1 MYNSIHKNSSIFLFL
16 IASLFILPKNVLA
29 THAAGGEI
37 TYQWISGS
45 TYKINYIFYRDCA
58 GAGEP
63 ATVTLAYSSNC
74 TPTFCSTI
82 TLNKAATTSSGAING
97 TEVSIGCPNSPSRC
111 VSTSSTIPGYREW
124 VYTANVTL
132 PNQCSIWKFYTCV
145 NARNNAINNLVTPG
159 GQNLYVE
166 ATLNNLI
173 AQGNSSPFFA
183 NKPTPYV
190 CTGTPL
196 NYSNVAIDPNN
207 DSLVYD
213 LIQPRTSSTVTAS
226 CATVPSDINFSSTIY
241 NLSTNPLDCNNTF
254 SFNPN
259 NGQMS
264 FTATNQQ
271 VAALTARVR
280 EFRNGVLIGSII
292 RDIQVI
298 VRNCVNSISIPNF
311 RLDTSSITGGSWVG
325 NRIENCGGNPFTFC
339 ISSKTTTP
347 NAKIVI
353 SSNNAISAP
362 GSTVSYTGQWSDS
375 VRACFSWTPSA
386 LDTGLKA
393 ISFTIKDS
401 TCTTPNTIPII
412 QTYIIPVFITPVT
425 QIIKDT
431 VLCFGNT
438 VQLFSVGGSQF
449 TWSVLPGGSPLS
461 SLSCTNCNNPIASP
475 TVTTQYVVTSNLSSI
490 CNISKDTV
498 TVGVAFVP
506 FAPST
511 STSNYC
517 QGGPTSPL
525 QATAIAGNTLV
536 WYTTPTGGVGSAT
549 PISPSTAIVGSFN
562 AYVSQKNSAG
572 CESIRSV
579 VSYFVNP
586 VPSPP
591 SVISPINYCQNQT
604 STPLSATNSAGNTL
618 RWYTVPTGGA
628 FSSAPYTPSTVS
640 SGTTTYYVSQFSGFC
655 ESVRV
660 PIVVNVN
667 PIPSSPTVTPS
678 VVYCQGYPSSMLTA
692 TGGLGSTIKWYT
704 AIGGTASLL
713 APTTSTTTVGTTNYY
728 ATQTNTFGCE
738 SSAASITVTVNPA
751 PSAPVVST
759 NVVYCQGATATPL
772 TATATTGNT
781 LLWYTSAVGGTGST
795 TAPTPST
802 ATAGVT
808 NYYVSQSVGN
818 NCESARSLISVS
830 VVVSPSPPIASNINA
845 CVGSTLAPLTA
856 VASTG
861 NTLLW
866 YTTATGGV
874 GSTIAPT
881 PSAIT
886 PGVTTYYVSQ
896 KNSSNCESTR
906 TPITVTINATPSLP
920 TVTNISY
927 CQNATAIALTASA
940 ASGNTLNWYFSN
952 VGGTPTS
959 SIIPSTTT
967 VGSTSYYVSQ
977 LNSFGCES
985 QRATLIVTVNANPAP
1000 PIVSSV
1006 SYCQGATA
1014 TALTA
1019 TATTGNTLNWFGTNA
1034 TGGTASS
1041 TPPIPITASVGT
1053 TTYYVSQSNSSGCQS
1068 TRAALTVIVA
1078 TTPPAPVTSA
1088 VSYCQNSI
1096 ASSLTATTSPGCT
1109 LNWYG
1114 TNATGGTP
1122 SAVAPIP
1129 TTNLTGTTTYYV
1141 SQQIGTC
1148 ESPRASILV
1157 TINPTPP
1164 TPITSNLSFC
1174 QNVAPSIMTA
1184 TALPGHTLRW
1194 YGTNAT
1200 GGTFTLVPPVIST
1213 STVGTTTYYVSQV
1226 NSFGCESVRASIVV
1240 VIGGLP
1246 APPIVNP
1253 ITYCQGATALPLIAT
1268 ALINHTLNWYGTN
1281 ATGGVASLTAPTPLT
1296 TSFGTTNYYVSQVS
1310 SIGCESPRAQIVVN
1324 VNSTPSLPLVTP
1336 VTYCQNATPTALTA
1350 TLNGGTNLNWYGTNA
1365 TGGTASNLAP
1375 TPSTSTI
1382 GSITYYVS
1390 QSSGAAC
1397 ESARAP
1403 IVVTVNPTPN
1413 APIAVGNLTYCLNT
1427 TAVALSATAAP
1438 GNTLWWY
1445 TVATGGVGSTTS
1457 IIPST
1462 NTVGT
1467 ITYYVSQ
1474 KTAAGCESNRT
1485 AINVTIAP
1493 LPSAPSV
1500 TPISYC
1506 MGTTAN
1512 PLSALA
1518 SPGHT
1523 LNWYGTNASG
1533 GTASITAPIPTTN
1546 IVGTTTYYVSQSNS
1560 SGCESSRAAI
1570 LITVNP
1576 VPSAPIVS
1584 ALTYCQNTSVP
1595 ALTAIASTGNTLNW
1609 YGTNAIGGTAS
1620 ATAPTPSTS
1629 TIGITTYYVSQTN
1642 SFGCESPRSALI
1654 VDVNLTPPV
1663 PIVSPVSYCQNAST
1677 IALTAGTI
1685 ANATLIWYGSNATGG
1700 VGTATAPI
1708 PTSTTLG
1715 TTNYYVSQ
1723 TTGIGCESGRSLIV
1737 VTVNPNPIAPVVNNL
1752 TYCQNEV
1759 APSLVALAASGNT
1772 LNWYGTNAT
1781 GGTASVSAPVPST
1794 LNVGSTLF
1802 YVSQTNSFG
1811 CESPRA
1817 SLTVN
1822 ILPTPGAPVVS
1833 NVSYCQGA
1841 NTLPL
1846 SATASSNC
1854 TLNWYASA
1862 TGGNASTNA
1871 PTPSSSSVGV
1881 ANYYVSQTNTAGCES
1896 PRTLLSVTIN
1906 TTPVA
1911 PSVNNITYCQNATT
1925 VSLTASGTL
1934 GNSFLWYNQS
1944 SGGVGSATAPIP
1956 SSSVLGITNYYVSQI
1971 TPLGCEGPRS
1981 LIQVNVVDNPTVS
1994 IAAQGP
2000 TTFCDG
2006 DSVKLIASASSNV
2019 SYQWF
2024 NNGVLIPNSNQQLI
2038 TITSSGLYTVRV
2050 TNANGCIA
2058 NSNSI
2063 LVFVRTLPKVIS
2075 ASGPLTFCSGD
2086 SVLLSVPIIT
2096 NVTYQWKFNN
2106 NNIINGISNQL
2117 IVRQS
2122 GVYTVSIQDVF
2133 GCASNSIP
2141 VVVSVN
2147 NNPIVNLSPINTIVC
2162 DGSSVDLT
2170 ATSSILGNYTWFLN
2184 NQITPSLVGASL
2196 SVTLPG
2202 SYKVQVTSAAN
2213 CKGMSNSVT
2222 VQTVPLPTVQLPK
2235 VIKLTY
2241 GEEIKVTAITTNA
2254 DKIAWSPTNVVSCF
2268 NCFTTIIAPTVTTTI
2283 TATVFNNL
2291 NCSSYD
2297 TMLVIVSCDP
2307 KFLFVPNLFSPNAD
2321 GENDFFYPRAK
2332 FDADIPLMQVY
2343 NRLGELVFEKR
2354 DFKANNIEDS
2364 WNGYFKGSLA
2374 DPGVYRYFIKA
2385 TCADGTSF
2393 DYNGDITLIQ

>member
-16 IASLFILPKNVLA
+16 IASFFIIPKQVKA

-74 TPTFCSTI
+74 TPSFCSTI

-111 VSTSSTIPGYREW
+111 VSASSTIPGYREW

-166 ATLNNLI
+166 ATLNNLV

-213 LIQPRTSSTVTAS
+213 LIQPRTSSTVTAT
-226 CATVPSDINFSSTIY
+226 CATVPTNINFSSTIY
-241 NLSTNPLDCNNTF
+241 NLTTNPLDCNNSFT
-254 SFNPN
+254 FNPT

-280 EFRNGVLIGSII
+280 EYRNGVLIGSII

-298 VRNCVNSISIPNF
+298 VRNCINSISIPNF

-353 SSNNAISAP
+353 SSNNALSAP
-362 GSTVSYTGQWSDS
+362 GSSVSYTGQWSDS

-412 QTYIIPVFITPVT
+412 QTYIIPVYITPVT

-431 VLCFGNT
+431 VLCSGSTF
-438 VQLFSVGGSQF
+438 QLLSVGGSQF

-461 SLSCTNCNNPIASP
+461 TLSCTTCNNPIASP
-475 TVTTQYVVTSNLSSI
+475 TVTTQYVVTSNLNSV
-490 CNISKDTV
+490 CNINKDTV

-506 FAPST
+506 FAPITT
-511 STSNYC
+511 SSNYC
-517 QGGPTSPL
+517 QGGPTAPL
-525 QATAIAGNTLV
+525 QATATTGNTLL
-536 WYTTPTGGVGSAT
+536 WYTTPTGGVGSTTA
-549 PISPSTAIVGSFN
+549 ISPSTATVGSFS

-572 CESIRSV
+572 CESIRSIV
-579 VSYFVNP
+579 TYNVNP
-586 VPSPP
+586 SPSSP
-591 SVISPINYCQNQT
+591 SVSSPVNYCLNQT
-604 STPLSATNSAGNTL
+604 ATALVATASGGNTL
-618 RWYTVPTGGA
+618 RWYTVPSGGT
-628 FSSAPYTPSTVS
+628 FSTTPFTPTTSTL
-640 SGTTTYYVSQFSGFC
+640 GTTTYYVSQFSGLC
-655 ESVRV
+655 ESARV
-660 PIVVNVN
+660 PIIVNVN
-667 PIPSSPTVTPS
+667 PVPSSPTVTPS
-678 VVYCQGYPSSMLTA
+678 FVYCQGYPSTTLSA
-692 TGGLGSTIKWYT
+692 IGGTGATIKWYT
-704 AIGGTASLL
+704 SIGGTSSLF
-713 APTTSTTTVGTTNYY
+713 APTPSTITVGTTSYY
-728 ATQTNTFGCE
+728 ATQTNAFGCE
-738 SSAASITVTVNPA
+738 SSPATITVTINPA
-751 PSAPVVST
+751 PSAPVVTT
-759 NVVYCQGATATPL
+759 NVAYCQGAIATPL
-772 TATATTGNT
+772 SATAT
-781 LLWYTSAVGGTGST
+781 S
-795 TAPTPST
+795 
-802 ATAGVT
+802 
-808 NYYVSQSVGN
+808 
-818 NCESARSLISVS
+818 
-830 VVVSPSPPIASNINA
+830 
-845 CVGSTLAPLTA
+845 
-856 VASTG
+856 G

-866 YTTATGGV
+866 YTTATGGIGSTTAPTPSTSSLGITNYYVSQSV
-874 GSTIAPT
+874 GSNCESARSLITVSIVIAPSPPIAGNISSCVGTSLAPLTAIGTTGNTLMWYTTATGGLGSTTAPT
-881 PSAIT
+881 PSATT
-886 PGVTTYYVSQ
+886 PGTTTYYVSQ

-906 TPITVTINATPSLP
+906 TPITVTIYATPPSP

-927 CQNATAIALTASA
+927 CQNATATALTAA
-940 ASGNTLNWYFSN
+940 ASSGNTLNWYFSN
-952 VGGTPTS
+952 VGGTPSS

-1014 TALTA
+1014 IALTA
-1019 TATTGNTLNWFGTNA
+1019 TASTGNTLNWFGTNA

-1041 TPPIPITASVGT
+1041 TAPIPITASVGT
-1053 TTYYVSQSNSSGCQS
+1053 TTYYVSQSNSTGCQS
-1068 TRAALTVIVA
+1068 TRAAITVIVA
-1078 TTPPAPVTSA
+1078 TTPSAPTTSA
-1088 VSYCQNSI
+1088 VGFCQNSV
-1096 ASSLTATTSPGCT
+1096 ASSLSAITSPGCT

-1122 SAVAPIP
+1122 STVAPIP
-1129 TTNLTGTTTYYV
+1129 STTSVGTITYYV

-1148 ESPRASILV
+1148 ESPRAAIVV
-1157 TINPTPP
+1157 TINPTPAA
-1164 TPITSNLSFC
+1164 PITNNLSFC
-1174 QNVAPSIMTA
+1174 QNVTPSVMTA

-1213 STVGTTTYYVSQV
+1213 STVGTTTYYVSQI
-1226 NSFGCESVRASIVV
+1226 NSFGCESVRASIIV

-1246 APPIVNP
+1246 AVPIVNP
-1253 ITYCQGATALPLIAT
+1253 ITYCQGATALPLT
-1268 ALINHTLNWYGTN
+1268 AAALTNHTLNWYGTN
-1281 ATGGVASLTAPTPLT
+1281 ATGGVASSTAPTPLT
-1296 TSFGTTNYYVSQVS
+1296 TTFGTTNYYVSQVS
-1310 SIGCESPRAQIVVN
+1310 SIGCESPRAQIAVN
-1324 VNSTPSLPLVTP
+1324 INSTPSLPLVAP

-1365 TGGTASNLAP
+1365 TGGTASAVDP

-1382 GSITYYVS
+1382 GSTTYYVS

-1403 IVVTVNPTPN
+1403 IVVTINPTPS
-1413 APIAVGNLTYCLNT
+1413 APVASNITYCLNT
-1427 TAVALSATAAP
+1427 LAVALSATAGP

-1445 TVATGGVGSTTS
+1445 TTATGGVGTTTS

-1485 AINVTIAP
+1485 AINVTTAP

-1500 TPISYC
+1500 TSITYC
-1506 MGTTAN
+1506 LGTTAS
-1512 PLSALA
+1512 PLSASA

-1523 LNWYGTNASG
+1523 LNWYGTNATG

-1546 IVGTTTYYVSQSNS
+1546 IVGTTTYYVSQSN
-1560 SGCESSRAAI
+1560 
-1570 LITVNP
+1570 
-1576 VPSAPIVS
+1576 
-1584 ALTYCQNTSVP
+1584 
-1595 ALTAIASTGNTLNW
+1595 
-1609 YGTNAIGGTAS
+1609 
-1620 ATAPTPSTS
+1620 
-1629 TIGITTYYVSQTN
+1629 N
-1642 SFGCESPRSALI
+1642 SGCESPRSAI
-1654 VDVNLTPPV
+1654 TVTINPV
-1663 PIVSPVSYCQNAST
+1663 PSSPVVSSLIYCQNTTAL
-1677 IALTAGTI
+1677 ALTA
-1685 ANATLIWYGSNATGG
+1685 S
-1700 VGTATAPI
+1700 
-1708 PTSTTLG
+1708 
-1715 TTNYYVSQ
+1715 
-1723 TTGIGCESGRSLIV
+1723 
-1737 VTVNPNPIAPVVNNL
+1737 
-1752 TYCQNEV
+1752 
-1759 APSLVALAASGNT
+1759 ASIGNT

-1781 GGTASVSAPVPST
+1781 GGTASAVAPVPSTSSIGNTNYYVSQTSSFGCESPRAALTVSVNLTPPAPSVTPVSYCQNASTNALTAGAIANATLIWYGSNTTGGIGTTTAPIPSSSTLGITNYYVSQTTGTGCESGRSLIIVTVNPNPTAPIVSNLNYCQNEVAPALVASASSGNTLNWYGTNATGGIASVTAPVPST
-1794 LNVGSTLF
+1794 LSVGSTSF

-1817 SLTVN
+1817 SITVN
-1822 ILPTPGAPVVS
+1822 ILPTPNALVVS

-1854 TLNWYASA
+1854 TLNWYTSVTGGSASA
-1862 TGGNASTNA
+1862 NA
-1871 PTPSSSSVGV
+1871 PTPSSSTLGTT
-1881 ANYYVSQTNTAGCES
+1881 NYYVSQTNIAGCES
-1896 PRTLLSVTIN
+1896 PRILLSVIVN
-1906 TTPVA
+1906 ATPTA
-1911 PSVNNITYCQNATT
+1911 PGVNNITYCQGVTT
-1925 VSLTASGTL
+1925 TSLTATFTM
-1934 GNSFLWYNQS
+1934 GNSLLWYTQAL
-1944 SGGVGSATAPIP
+1944 GGVGSTTAPIP
-1956 SSSVLGITNYYVSQI
+1956 SSSVLGNTNYYVSQI

-1981 LIQVNVVDNPTVS
+1981 LIQVNIVANPTVS

-2006 DSVKLIASASSNV
+2006 DSVKLVASASSNV
-2019 SYQWF
+2019 SYQWY
-2024 NNGVLIPNSNQQLI
+2024 NNGVLISNMANQSSMYVY
-2038 TITSSGLYTVRV
+2038 SSGLYTAQVV
-2050 TNANGCIA
+2050 NTNGCSA
-2058 NSNSI
+2058 VSNSI
-2063 LVFVRTLPKVIS
+2063 QVIVRTLPKVIS
-2075 ASGPLTFCSGD
+2075 ANGPLTFCSGD
-2086 SVLLSVPIIT
+2086 SVVLSVPLLT
-2096 NVTYQWKFNN
+2096 NVTYLWKFNN
-2106 NNIINGISNQL
+2106 NNIINGYANQL

-2122 GVYTVSIQDVF
+2122 GTYSVSIQDIF

-2141 VVVSVN
+2141 VVVTVN
-2147 NNPIVNLSPINTIVC
+2147 NNPLVNLTPLNAIVC
-2162 DGSSVDLT
+2162 EGASVNLT
-2170 ATSSILGNYTWFLN
+2170 ATSNIIGTYTWFLN
-2184 NQITPSLVGASL
+2184 NQITPSLIGANP
-2196 SVTLPG
+2196 SVSLPG

-2254 DKIAWSPTNVVSCF
+2254 DKIAWSPTNVVSCI

-2307 KFLFVPNLFSPNAD
+2307 RFLFIPNLFSPNSD

-2332 FDADIPLMQVY
+2332 FDAFIPLMQVY
-2343 NRLGELVFEKR
+2343 NRLGELVFEKK
-2354 DFKANNIEDS
+2354 DFKANNEQDS

-2385 TCADGTSF
+2385 TCADGTLF
-2393 DYNGDITLIQ
+2393 DYKGDVTMIH